1 MSDALQDALTKL
13 REHIKKP
20 EYEWDAHMVRTLV
33 TKVLIAT
40 SGTATQSLCEDSN
53 TCTWCGGPRPT
64 VCQKCAAAGTH
75 QGWTALKPQ

>member
-20 EYEWDAHMVRTLV
+20 EYQWDAHMVRTLV

-40 SGTATQSLCEDSN
+40 SVTATQPPWENSN
-53 TCTWCGGPRPT
+53 TCAWCGGSRPT
-64 VCQKCAAAGTH
+64 VCQKCAASHAPSG
-75 QGWTALKPQ
+75 P